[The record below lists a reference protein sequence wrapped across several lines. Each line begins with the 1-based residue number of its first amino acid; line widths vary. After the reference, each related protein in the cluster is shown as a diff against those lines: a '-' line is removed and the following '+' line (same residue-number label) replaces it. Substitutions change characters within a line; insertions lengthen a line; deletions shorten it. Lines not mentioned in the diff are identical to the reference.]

1 MLIIIIIRSFNVGN
15 IKSKNGKKRKRFR
28 LKNENDL
35 FNPTKTGGR
44 WTEHQSIIWHHKKSG
59 HHTGCPYQP
68 FPRMGSE
75 SLWPRGRGSHIDSTY
90 IYVVVP
96 AFWVLCFF
104 VFLFLF
110 FEDFGIATPGGSSNV
125 FNLHRFGVFWAL
137 LKKHPIWAKLGVSF
151 TKLVY

>member
-1 MLIIIIIRSFNVGN
+1 MLIIIILSFKVGN

-35 FNPTKTGGR
+35 FNPTKTRGR

-104 VFLFLF
+104 VFF
-110 FEDFGIATPGGSSNV
+110 FWGFWYSYPRGGHQMCS
-125 FNLHRFGVFWAL
+125 
-137 LKKHPIWAKLGVSF
+137 IYID
-151 TKLVY
+151 LVYFEHYWKSTQFEQNWVFHLQNWCTNGW